1 MKRFTCWEKGFFKKR
16 FYWGKGLLGKCFAGE
31 RIYLGLGLRGIGLLG
46 KRFTWEKVYIRKGLP
61 RKRNRFTWEIV
72 YLGKRVYF
80 GKCLLEGKGL
90 Q

>member
-1 MKRFTCWEKGFFKKR
+1 MFCWGKDLFGIRFTWN
-16 FYWGKGLLGKCFAGE
+16 
-31 RIYLGLGLRGIGLLG
+31 
-46 KRFTWEKVYIRKGLP
+46 RFTWEKVYIRKGLP

>member
-1 MKRFTCWEKGFFKKR
+1 MFCWGKDLFGIRFTWNRFTWEKVYIRK
-16 FYWGKGLLGKCFAGE
+16 
-31 RIYLGLGLRGIGLLG
+31 GLRGIGLLG